1 MLVAQAR
8 VERLTLVTHD
18 HQLEPYGGAII
29 WA

>member
-18 HQLEPYGGAII
+18 DVFEAYDVETLRG
-29 WA
+29 